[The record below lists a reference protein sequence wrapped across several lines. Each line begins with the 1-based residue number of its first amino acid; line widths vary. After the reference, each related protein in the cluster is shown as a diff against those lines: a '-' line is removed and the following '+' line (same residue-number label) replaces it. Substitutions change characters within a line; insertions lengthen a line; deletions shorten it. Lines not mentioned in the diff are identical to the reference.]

1 MLQRQQ
7 GSYILTVEAGR
18 QLLLSADSCAEV
30 DLQAELSNIQEQW
43 KHASSHLEEQKK
55 ALIMLLKVKSFRSTR
70 TVPIPQMS
78 PTKYIAKIH
87 LEPLFVSNTGLGE
100 M

>member
-43 KHASSHLEEQKK
+43 KHACSHLEEQKK
-55 ALIMLLKVKSFRSTR
+55 ALTTLLKVKKNLLQREKYNNCLEST
-70 TVPIPQMS
+70 
-78 PTKYIAKIH
+78 K
-87 LEPLFVSNTGLGE
+87 
-100 M
+100 